1 MGIRPCPQVTLPNEP
16 LECEQRRQQLQMI
29 DNIDFSLNLLW
40 LFSNTQA
47 TFEEAEEIC
56 ASSMD
61 GLRFLTIEELE
72 LINIITLDDQPL
84 CPMLVWA
91 TMNGDP
97 ALEFVEPNLESPNLV
112 TPSPF
117 SSPLCLAYVLCG
129 RTF

>member
-1 MGIRPCPQVTLPNEP
+1 MGIRPCPRVTLPNEP

-47 TFEEAEEIC
+47 TFEEPEEIC

-84 CPMLVWA
+84 CPMLV
-91 TMNGDP
+91 
-97 ALEFVEPNLESPNLV
+97 
-112 TPSPF
+112 
-117 SSPLCLAYVLCG
+117 
-129 RTF
+129 